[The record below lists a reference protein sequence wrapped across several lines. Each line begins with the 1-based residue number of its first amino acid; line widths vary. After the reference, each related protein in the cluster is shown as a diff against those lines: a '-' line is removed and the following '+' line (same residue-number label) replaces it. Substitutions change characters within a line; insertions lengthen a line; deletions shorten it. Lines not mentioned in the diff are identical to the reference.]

1 MYTVLLSS
9 PKTPTRSQQA
19 NMYVCMYFTNRQS
32 DPWDKALRRFK
43 EDLHKDLEEILI
55 NIGKHVN
62 YVWNKSHIKNLLRK

>member
-19 NMYVCMYFTNRQS
+19 NMYVCMYFTNWQS
-32 DPWDKALRRFK
+32 DPWYKALRRFK